1 MTFKRIDSKAL
12 VQAVV
17 DGSAKWL
24 QRKPFPP
31 PRQRTRNSLQENVF
45 VITASCATAYVFVTH
60 QSEAS
65 AEPAGS
71 AAAMVDAT
79 ACAAT
84 TCLIRG
90 WR

>member
-1 MTFKRIDSKAL
+1 M
-12 VQAVV
+12 
-17 DGSAKWL
+17 
-24 QRKPFPP
+24 
-31 PRQRTRNSLQENVF
+31 F